1 MSAKLD
7 LYNSSYGNYERDVY
21 REVRQETYGE
31 DFGQTSWVTTEESH
45 EIPRLLELTSNSS
58 VLEIGCGSGRYA
70 LYVAE
75 VTGCRVVG
83 LDLNSEGIR
92 NASALAERQN
102 LSSQVHFQQCDVS
115 RPLPFADATFDA
127 VYSNDV
133 LCHIPGRLALL
144 SELHRVLKPGGR
156 MIFSDALVVGGI
168 LSNEELVA
176 RSSIGYY
183 LFAPPGENEKLIQA
197 VGFQLMGVTD
207 TTDNAAL
214 VAKRWHD
221 SREKRKS
228 ELIALEGEANF
239 SRLQKFLTCV
249 HTLTI
254 ERRLLRFVYVA
265 RK

>member
-1 MSAKLD
+1 
-7 LYNSSYGNYERDVY
+7 
-21 REVRQETYGE
+21 
-31 DFGQTSWVTTEESH
+31 
-45 EIPRLLELTSNSS
+45 
-58 VLEIGCGSGRYA
+58 
-70 LYVAE
+70 
-75 VTGCRVVG
+75 
-83 LDLNSEGIR
+83 
-92 NASALAERQN
+92 
-102 LSSQVHFQQCDVS
+102 
-115 RPLPFADATFDA
+115 
-127 VYSNDV
+127 
-133 LCHIPGRLALL
+133 
-144 SELHRVLKPGGR
+144 

-239 SRLQKFLTCV
+239 SGLQKFLTCV

>member
-115 RPLPFADATFDA
+115 RPL
-127 VYSNDV
+127 
-133 LCHIPGRLALL
+133 
-144 SELHRVLKPGGR
+144 
-156 MIFSDALVVGGI
+156 
-168 LSNEELVA
+168 

-239 SRLQKFLTCV
+239 SGLQKFLTCV